1 MKLNAHST
9 LLPSPPPPPPPP
21 SLSVGLGEFYSTLLT
36 LCATLMIIKH
46 FVVVTKSHWH
56 ILWADVAL
64 LLPLLPLLPL
74 LLFKLCP
81 ILPSSDQI
89 KYISTWLGNVNID
102 LFARNLVRC
111 VFVVGGRGGGWWYNA
126 DVGTGTHYFD
136 SFDASNRTLIY
147 FVRRTR
153 PATAFRCV

>member
-9 LLPSPPPPPPPP
+9 LLPPP

-46 FVVVTKSHWH
+46 FVVVTESHWH
-56 ILWADVAL
+56 ILWPDIAL
-64 LLPLLPLLPL
+64 LLPL

-81 ILPSSDQI
+81 ILTSSEQI

-111 VFVVGGRGGGWWYNA
+111 VFCGWQGRRLMVLCWCRYGYTLFWLFRRVEPNA
-126 DVGTGTHYFD
+126 GLFCMSNTTSNCIRMCLI
-136 SFDASNRTLIY
+136 SF
-147 FVRRTR
+147 V
-153 PATAFRCV
+153 AFN